1 MEKILKH
8 EHTHISIVTEQICGS
23 LMCVGH
29 RFTHGITVVYFS
41 LNFPAFSFF
50 SNIVHT
56 YFNFILHNY
65 V

>member
-1 MEKILKH
+1 MGKNLKH

-29 RFTHGITVVYFS
+29 CFTHGITVVYFS
-41 LNFPAFSFF
+41 LNFPLFF
-50 SNIVHT
+50 LKYSS
-56 YFNFILHNY
+56 YLNFIVHNY